1 MYNFDI
7 SAISDLCNS
16 FRPHNPQ
23 LIREIPI
30 KYTKSYFEESI
41 NRFIRKFKM
50 AGKLL
55 EV

>member
-30 KYTKSYFEESI
+30 KYATRLQVIYQPF
-41 NRFIRKFKM
+41 
-50 AGKLL
+50 
-55 EV
+55 